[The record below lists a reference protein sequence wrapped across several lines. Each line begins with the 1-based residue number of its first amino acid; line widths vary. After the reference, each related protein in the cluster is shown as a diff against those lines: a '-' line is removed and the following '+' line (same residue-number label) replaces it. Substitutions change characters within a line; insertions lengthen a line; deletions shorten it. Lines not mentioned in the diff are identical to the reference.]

1 MFSELSCILSQYIEQ
16 SVNSLGYNVYSCNI
30 STEVKSGRTPSTFPG
45 IEAFASKFR
54 VTRKLLVGG
63 TGIPLEEFLAT
74 PAEAW
79 L

>member
-1 MFSELSCILSQYIEQ
+1 M
-16 SVNSLGYNVYSCNI
+16 
-30 STEVKSGRTPSTFPG
+30 VKRKIF
-45 IEAFASKFR
+45 EAFASHFR

-63 TGIPLEEFLAT
+63 TGIPLDEFLDA